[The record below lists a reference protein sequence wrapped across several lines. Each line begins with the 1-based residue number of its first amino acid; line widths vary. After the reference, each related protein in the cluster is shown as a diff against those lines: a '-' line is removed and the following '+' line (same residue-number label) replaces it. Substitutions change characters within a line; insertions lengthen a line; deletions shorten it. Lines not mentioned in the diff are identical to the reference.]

1 MKNDALVGAM
11 YGLFVP
17 FAMPFVAYWTRK
29 VNYWIFFV
37 AGGIGIPVF
46 SFISVGIGQGWHSA
60 TTVVLPRVATMEGG
74 LISIGF
80 GMGTVAL
87 IWVARASGL
96 ERIRPERDKDQA
108 DMINQR

>member
-1 MKNDALVGAM
+1 MAQCD
-11 YGLFVP
+11 YGG
-17 FAMPFVAYWTRK
+17 FASCCHH
-29 VNYWIFFV
+29 
-37 AGGIGIPVF
+37 G
-46 SFISVGIGQGWHSA
+46 
-60 TTVVLPRVATMEGG
+60 GG